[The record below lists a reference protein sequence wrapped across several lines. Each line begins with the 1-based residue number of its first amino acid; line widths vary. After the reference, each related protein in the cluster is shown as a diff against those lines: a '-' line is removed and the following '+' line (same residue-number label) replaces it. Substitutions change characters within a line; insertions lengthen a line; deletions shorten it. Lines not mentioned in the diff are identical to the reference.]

1 MSNEAAVS
9 LEGRSTRRYCYR
21 ETGLFLIIEKEP
33 EVAACDVVL
42 LLLLLRARRLSP
54 TSMETK
60 AKGRGRRRGDNDEDP
75 AFDRG
80 NIKQRGS
87 R

>member
-42 LLLLLRARRLSP
+42 LLLLRARRLSP

-60 AKGRGRRRGDNDEDP
+60 AKGRGRRRGDTKIPLLTEE
-75 AFDRG
+75 
-80 NIKQRGS
+80 I
-87 R
+87 

>member
-60 AKGRGRRRGDNDEDP
+60 AKGRGRRRGDTKIPLLTEE
-75 AFDRG
+75 
-80 NIKQRGS
+80 I
-87 R
+87 